1 MAGTTDVDQGLHPH
15 STGRSQ
21 PLRFAHV
28 EAVMNQQ
35 SAGAIA
41 LAPAPGA
48 SAGIADV
55 AFGRPTERTS
65 TAKRPP
71 DAIDR
76 LIELA
81 NMLDP
86 ETWLAQLAARQRG

>member
-1 MAGTTDVDQGLHPH
+1 M
-15 STGRSQ
+15 
-21 PLRFAHV
+21 
-28 EAVMNQQ
+28 MNQH

-48 SAGIADV
+48 SAGITDV
-55 AFGRPTERTS
+55 AFGRTTDRSS

-86 ETWLAQLAARQRG
+86 ETWLARLAARQSG

>member
-1 MAGTTDVDQGLHPH
+1 LDTH
-15 STGRSQ
+15 SVRKTE

-28 EAVMNQQ
+28 EAVMNQH
-35 SAGAIA
+35 STGAIA
-41 LAPAPGA
+41 PAPAPGA
-48 SAGIADV
+48 PAGIADV
-55 AFGRPTERTS
+55 AFGRTTERSS
-65 TAKRPP
+65 TTKRPP